1 MNINESI
8 EKIKTEII
16 SILEDNKPTIYLFG
30 SIALNDFKL
39 GWSDIDIL
47 VLTDSEITEQ
57 QAETLVGLRQ
67 ALAERYPNNHYF
79 RLFEGGMLSIDAFL
93 HNKKERT
100 VYWGMSGQRI
110 TDSYEMDSFGMAEL
124 HDSGILLYGKD
135 IRSNMTYP
143 AYSQMLDDTDCLCMT
158 VDLL

>member
-67 ALAERYPNNHYF
+67 AFSRA
-79 RLFEGGMLSIDAFL
+79 I
-93 HNKKERT
+93 
-100 VYWGMSGQRI
+100 
-110 TDSYEMDSFGMAEL
+110 
-124 HDSGILLYGKD
+124 
-135 IRSNMTYP
+135 
-143 AYSQMLDDTDCLCMT
+143 SQ
-158 VDLL
+158 